1 MESRQSQILLSL
13 RYTDSSNC
21 ANCGELVLSLRHRFC
36 PICGCAYKTPV
47 KTQ

>member
-1 MESRQSQILLSL
+1 M
-13 RYTDSSNC
+13 
-21 ANCGELVLSLRHRFC
+21 LSLRHRFC